1 MGESLAWGLRQTR
14 AAAAETLATAR
25 AGPGSDAARQL
36 PLRLPTHTTTVEVDD
51 VVRAFLLVRAQGK
64 AVLGPVL
71 MEPLRGAPEAHEE
84 RAPVLKVLW
93 LCVLQALPQY
103 TPPACNGIEV
113 RAVIMHTAPR
123 DATHTHTA
131 SPASCACG
139 FRPSTRSEINFVQGV
154 AVDRATPCPHWR
166 APCPRCNIAMWRGG
180 GTKARTEG
188 GLARGGQPM

>member
-1 MGESLAWGLRQTR
+1 MGPAPD
-14 AAAAETLATAR
+14 AR
-25 AGPGSDAARQL
+25 RRGRDSRHGPGGARVRRGPAATTSS
-36 PLRLPTHTTTVEVDD
+36 PPTTTTTVEVDD
-51 VVRAFLLVRAQGK
+51 VVRALLLVRAQGK

-123 DATHTHTA
+123 DATHTHRI
-131 SPASCACG
+131 SRELRMRLPAIHKV
-139 FRPSTRSEINFVQGV
+139 RN
-154 AVDRATPCPHWR
+154 
-166 APCPRCNIAMWRGG
+166 
-180 GTKARTEG
+180 
-188 GLARGGQPM
+188 